1 MENKKL
7 QEFDNDAAA
16 DSAAASVEPSLT
28 KLASAVKDTKDFSR
42 VVEAICKWLK
52 NKKGSQLSGLDN
64 NPNYKMIMSYL
75 NKMQSDVE
83 TEKKPAVGTKEN
95 PVVAKTVA

>member
-1 MENKKL
+1 MKNKKL

-42 VVEAICKWLK
+42 VIEAVCKWLK

-64 NPNYKMIMSYL
+64 NPNYNMVMSYL
-75 NKMQSDVE
+75 NKMQSDIDD
-83 TEKKPAVGTKEN
+83 TKKQPQQ
-95 PVVAKTVA
+95 PVAQK

>member
-28 KLASAVKDTKDFSR
+28 KLASAVKDSKDFSR
-42 VVEAICKWLK
+42 VIEAICKWLK

-64 NPNYKMIMSYL
+64 NPNYKMVMSYL
-75 NKMQSDVE
+75 NRMQADVDDSA
-83 TEKKPAVGTKEN
+83 KKQPQQS
-95 PVVAKTVA
+95 VAQK